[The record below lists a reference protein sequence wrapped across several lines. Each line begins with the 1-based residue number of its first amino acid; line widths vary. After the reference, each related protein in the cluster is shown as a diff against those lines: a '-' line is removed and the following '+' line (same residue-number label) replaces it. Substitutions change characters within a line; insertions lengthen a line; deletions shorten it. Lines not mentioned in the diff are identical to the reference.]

1 MSGSRSTSDEDEN
14 DIFGKYVASELRSIK
29 ETKVRRWIKWSVQ
42 NLLSMG
48 QIGAMPSNFHQMPF
62 SPMGSS
68 YSMSPSPIVPSPMAP
83 SPMAPSPTMNSFNYT
98 MDSDTS

>member
-14 DIFGKYVASELRSIK
+14 DIFGKYIASELRSIK
-29 ETKVRRWIKWSVQ
+29 ENKVRRWIKWSLQ
-42 NLLSMG
+42 NLLYMG

-62 SPMGSS
+62 PPTGSS
-68 YSMSPSPIVPSPMAP
+68 YSMSPSPMAP
-83 SPMAPSPTMNSFNYT
+83 SPMMNSVNYT